1 MDGVVNV
8 FEVQS
13 IYNAMEEINQIKEE
27 SFRTCDEGMKQARQT
42 LEETQSEE
50 QTSKAMLN
58 VGKEIEMLK
67 HARVIELEVELAAAV
82 AELTAVTPNLVAMAT
97 TSARIAEIE
106 SQLIQARQ
114 EYEEAIRHREA
125 LEQRY
130 DMALKCVNLAQE
142 RLETL
147 QMKFELNKRNIDFT
161 VIHGISRMNMAY
173 EDLIKYIAR
182 ITPEIRNHIDKW
194 FNEKPKEKELIKP
207 NEIRNRLDVSNSVI
221 DALLEY
227 LYITDLRFR
236 TSIDNYCNEI
246 KLGDVVG
253 VELKI
258 KKNMVGRLC
267 EELVIRS
274 FKPISTQ
281 IVTQRRETLPDGSYT
296 KVDMIVYGLTN
307 PIILGRGEGMGTRAG
322 GSLGVEVKSGHS
334 AYLYSQ
340 LNHMLNQA
348 IGHEGCDISCVICT
362 RDIHDLSNEKENELR
377 EKLRKAGS
385 PIIGLLPRKDN
396 LDTRCIEFVK
406 GKMKDV

>member
-207 NEIRNRLDVSNSVI
+207 NEIRNRLDVSNSYRCFVRI
-221 DALLEY
+221 FIY
-227 LYITDLRFR
+227 
-236 TSIDNYCNEI
+236 N
-246 KLGDVVG
+246 
-253 VELKI
+253 
-258 KKNMVGRLC
+258 
-267 EELVIRS
+267 RS
-274 FKPISTQ
+274 
-281 IVTQRRETLPDGSYT
+281 
-296 KVDMIVYGLTN
+296 
-307 PIILGRGEGMGTRAG
+307 
-322 GSLGVEVKSGHS
+322 
-334 AYLYSQ
+334 
-340 LNHMLNQA
+340 
-348 IGHEGCDISCVICT
+348 
-362 RDIHDLSNEKENELR
+362 
-377 EKLRKAGS
+377 
-385 PIIGLLPRKDN
+385 
-396 LDTRCIEFVK
+396 
-406 GKMKDV
+406 